1 MELDSRMRVD
11 GACTAGFH
19 DDPQDANLRLI
30 AKDGIAD
37 SHVALARERA

>member
-1 MELDSRMRVD
+1 MRVYR
-11 GACTAGFH
+11 ACTAGLH
-19 DDPQDANLRLI
+19 DDSQGANLRLI